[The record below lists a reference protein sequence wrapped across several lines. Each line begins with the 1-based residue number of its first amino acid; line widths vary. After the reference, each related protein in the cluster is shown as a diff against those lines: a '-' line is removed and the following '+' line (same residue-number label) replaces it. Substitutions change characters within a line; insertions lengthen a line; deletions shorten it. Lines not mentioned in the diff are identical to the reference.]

1 MTMVKNIIL
10 SVLLCTV
17 CMFTM
22 AQSQTVTHVV
32 QRGETLESIAEYYKV
47 SVEDINKA
55 NPNADGI
62 VYVGMKLVVPTNST
76 IQNSATKEESQS
88 VRETTKH
95 NVQQKNKNTYV
106 AKDNEENMS
115 NHQITSNNSLEYGE
129 GSSFSFLYQSDAKL
143 YGLQM
148 EMGTNLFCLTASI
161 ISNLKFGK
169 KDTAASTAWLGA
181 GVRRKLVISDNFLIQ
196 GKLYPYIG
204 LAQSNTPKDIEIGQ
218 EAEDKTKFT
227 YGASADVSVGLKLWN
242 TAKGNSTFLHV
253 GYAIMASEFETKGM
267 FKGGC
272 IMVGLTTIIK

>member
-1 MTMVKNIIL
+1 MIKKIFL

-17 CMFTM
+17 CMFAM

-32 QRGETLESIAEYYKV
+32 QRGETIESIAEFYKV

-55 NPNADGI
+55 NPNVDGI
-62 VYVGMKLVVPTNST
+62 VYVGMKLNIPTNS
-76 IQNSATKEESQS
+76 NPNHVTKEKRQS
-88 VRETTKH
+88 VKEVTNH
-95 NVQQKNKNTYV
+95 NVKFQNTDSYI
-106 AKDNEENMS
+106 AKENGENMS
-115 NHQITSNNSLEYGE
+115 NHRTTSNSSLEYGE

-161 ISNLKFGK
+161 ISNLKFGGK
-169 KDTAASTAWLGA
+169 ETSASTAWMGA
-181 GVRRKLVISDNFLIQ
+181 GVRRKLVIADNFLIQ

-204 LAQSNTPKDIEIGQ
+204 LGQSNTPKNIEIGQ

>member
-1 MTMVKNIIL
+1 MIKKIFL
-10 SVLLCTV
+10 SVLLCAV
-17 CMFTM
+17 CMFSM

-62 VYVGMKLVVPTNST
+62 VYVGMKLNIPTNST
-76 IQNSATKEESQS
+76 IQNSVTKEERQS
-88 VRETTKH
+88 VKEATKH
-95 NVQQKNKNTYV
+95 NVQYQNTDSYV
-106 AKDNEENMS
+106 ARENMS
-115 NHQITSNNSLEYGE
+115 NHQTTSNNSLEYGE

-169 KDTAASTAWLGA
+169 KDTSASTAWLGA
-181 GVRRKLVISDNFLIQ
+181 GVRRKLVIANNFLIQ

-204 LAQSNTPKDIEIGQ
+204 LSQSNTPKDIEIGQ

-242 TAKGNSTFLHV
+242 TAKGNSTYLHV